1 MEDIE
6 IPVPVLREFCAENLT
21 HVAAALEAGAER
33 IELCDNLAVG
43 GDDPVGGRHLESM
56 RGGARRGRARDVH
69 GAAPRRRFLLRPG

>member
-43 GDDPVGGRHLESM
+43 GGR
-56 RGGARRGRARDVH
+56 
-69 GAAPRRRFLLRPG
+69 PRRRASSGKHARRRTPRARA